1 MSMELVSTELVSMEL
16 VSMELVHF
24 GIPMD
29 RALLFG
35 LVKDGILAGAVL
47 GTGDIGPQNLGCL
60 LRTVDIEYDDM
71 AYFEMD
77 GSSDRSP
84 KYLVTT
90 KAVWSAT
97 PTCER
102 GMVLR
107 GHADALDRLLG
118 YNMRKDGPTTCLE
131 IRYPNL
137 NLGGWTPM
145 LQLETTDDDAAE
157 KVVCACT
164 NYIDTSAALIE
175 DKRRRDDTQ
184 LVMYKTEYRT
194 VKRFI

>member
-1 MSMELVSTELVSMEL
+1 MKG
-16 VSMELVHF
+16 MELVHF

-35 LVKDGILAGAVL
+35 LVKDGILTGAVL
-47 GTGDIGPQNLGCL
+47 ETGDIGPQNLGAL
-60 LRTVDIEYDDM
+60 LRTIDIEYDDI

-90 KAVWSAT
+90 KALWSAT
-97 PTCER
+97 STHER

-107 GHADALDRLLG
+107 GLADALDKFLG
-118 YNMRKDGPTTCLE
+118 YSMRKHGPVTRLD

-137 NLGGWTPM
+137 HLGGWTPM
-145 LQLETTDDDAAE
+145 LQIETNDNVAGDIVLA
-157 KVVCACT
+157 CA
-164 NYIDTSAALIE
+164 NYIYTSAALIE

-184 LVMYKTEYRT
+184 LVMLKTEYRIVKT
-194 VKRFI
+194 VI